1 MKRFPCLLTNLLLA
15 SPAAL
20 HATIALG
27 DGDSMT
33 EETMEPRLPTG

>member
-20 HATIALG
+20 HAMIAQG

-33 EETMEPRLPTG
+33 EKTVKP